1 MDNDVADGTAPYAG
15 AWLDRAGPQ
24 RAEPGWIEEQRS
36 RPGTRVIPLWKSRC
50 LVTAGERPQPVR
62 LTGKPAAQVLD
73 AAKQVVFLGQ
83 DPVGEP
89 VFAADLSGLA
99 EEEAIALADADAV
112 LDVRAMA
119 AWLDPGELAIHG
131 YARGM
136 LHWHHVCQHCGRCGD
151 GTESRADGYVRTCV
165 SCKTEFYAHIQ
176 PAVIVVVEPPGDPD
190 RILLAR
196 HVGAGPDGF
205 SLLAGFV
212 DVGESLEDA
221 VRREVAEETGVQVGD
236 VAYVA
241 SQPWPFPA
249 GLMIGFRARALTE
262 EITVDPAELVEARW
276 FTRAELRERDAA
288 GKAGRID
295 SLDRVLMRT
304 WLATG

>member
-1 MDNDVADGTAPYAG
+1 MDVPYAG
-15 AWLDRAGPQ
+15 GRLDRAGVQ
-24 RAEPGWIEEQRS
+24 RADADWVEKQLA
-36 RPGTRVIPLWKSRC
+36 RPAARVIPMWKSRC
-50 LVTAGERPQPVR
+50 LVTAEERPEPVR
-62 LTGKPAAQVLD
+62 VTGQH
-73 AAKQVVFLGQ
+73 AAKVVAAGSQVVFLGL
-83 DPVGEP
+83 DPGGEP
-89 VFAADLSGLA
+89 VFAADVSDLA
-99 EEEAIALADADAV
+99 EAEAIAVTGAEQA

-119 AWLDPGELAIHG
+119 AWLDAEELARHG

-136 LHWHHVCQHCGRCGD
+136 LHWHRSCQHCGRCGD
-151 GTESRADGYVRTCV
+151 ATESRADGYVRTCV
-165 SCKTEFYAHIQ
+165 SCGAEFYAHIQ

-205 SLLAGFV
+205 SLIAGFV

-221 VRREVAEETGVQVGD
+221 VRREVAEETSIQVGD

-262 EITVDPAELVEARW
+262 EISVDPAELLEARW
-276 FTRAELRERDAA
+276 FTRAELRARDAA

-304 WLATG
+304 WLAAD